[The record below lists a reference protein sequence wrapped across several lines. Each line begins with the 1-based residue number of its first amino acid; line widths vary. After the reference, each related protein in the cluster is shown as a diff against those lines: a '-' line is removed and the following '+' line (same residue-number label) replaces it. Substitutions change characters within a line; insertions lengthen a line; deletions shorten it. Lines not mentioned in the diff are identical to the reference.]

1 MKGTDRPPPDQEW
14 FGLFEPYKV
23 VSVETLDQML
33 DRKFWLK
40 NKLQSEYDDSEVY
53 WNEECRKAVEK
64 TNDFI
69 KKLSCST
76 TTDTTTVEESCSA
89 PFIKTHG

>member
-1 MKGTDRPPPDQEW
+1 
-14 FGLFEPYKV
+14 
-23 VSVETLDQML
+23 VETLDQML

-53 WNEECRKAVEK
+53 WNEECRKAVEN

-69 KKLSCST
+69 KKLCCNT
-76 TTDTTTVEESCSA
+76 TTATTTTTEESCSA
-89 PFIKTHG
+89 MS